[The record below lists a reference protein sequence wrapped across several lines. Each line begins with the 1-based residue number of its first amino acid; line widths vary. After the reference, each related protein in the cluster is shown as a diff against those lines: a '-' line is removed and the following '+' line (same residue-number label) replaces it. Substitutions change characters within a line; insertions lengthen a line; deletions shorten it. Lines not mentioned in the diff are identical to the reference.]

1 MTWQQTEEL
10 SMLLRAV
17 CAARTR
23 VDEVRRAKMANGGP
37 AVTLEQR
44 ALLLALEEYADALSL
59 RGSPLPYRM
68 RNDVTMYR
76 AMFGSRAESRTTGG
90 GRQAG
95 WLSEDP
101 PSSSQ

>member
-17 CAARTR
+17 CDARAR

-37 AVTLEQR
+37 AVTVEQR

-76 AMFGSRAESRTTGG
+76 AMFGSRADGRPSAD

-95 WLSEDP
+95 CPEDP